1 MAQTSILS
9 FVTSIPTTP
18 TARTPI
24 DTEMS
29 EPTDTHTR
37 TLAPQNLR
45 HAMEEDIGDEEERSE
60 IESPRASDDGF
71 IDDTDNQD
79 YSGLEQRQLDAM
91 QVDEMRTRY
100 EYAAEDEADDA
111 GGEKEKEL
119 KTRVEARKLF
129 PSTERGLGTV
139 YREIGS
145 DYDTVA
151 PFRFDWGNL
160 TVRPWHL
167 QPGRRTGSEIPKDG
181 HLAHG
186 AFGDDGMKNLLNN
199 SQLLNQYAELFFFPF
214 NEKVP
219 MRALSTDI
227 ETSEL
232 PATVMD
238 ENFTGKLLH
247 FLDTTHDPME
257 LSKIGQTSGTLSESI
272 VDVFFGTQTMNG
284 LLNRNIMDGSY
295 GGDEG
300 KAGCVLWMVDWSRSG
315 MIPTELLTLA
325 QLLCEYLKGTS
336 GDENCSGVQSQWT
349 EFTHSGKKGLSKC
362 QTEVRTSRF
371 YNYSQAGQQKEKYTS
386 DDLDSELLKKLTCF
400 RLEKGRRDV
409 DWSDKQMLN
418 SSRIIQERRQVSD
431 PDQIGTPLEM
441 YLQPEDNWSASMF
454 GLWLFQDIIRGVEA
468 ETKSIKHIGVY
479 GLYIKATTTG
489 NDPLVVLDNLAQNRT
504 DMHVALY
511 KVLAHMQTRL
521 GKNVHLSRQQ
531 MFGSDRAAASE
542 MCTDYMM
549 MEALF
554 KFAHER
560 NIRNVNFGGMRYDP
574 TNKEEQRVWRS
585 VNRHA
590 HNAMRRHYLKI
601 KHTIMENRAK
611 SARQA
616 ALPDLTYKNE
626 YYPGISYVAFD
637 DDEMRQRMAIFLEDS
652 QFEDY
657 RNKQEELYRWYG
669 RLHCTDRRVHMIH
682 GEARPYN
689 NGIWIQLQCEG
700 KISEEE
706 KQKKDKEFREVVQ
719 PLMLVNAI
727 ACWTHF
733 KHQDSDQL
741 AVFFT
746 DKTLVPD
753 ISWLRTEMNKPFSK
767 LPPVVNKLLL
777 FVGQFLSDIDSQT
790 LDEVDPV
797 KMELLQ
803 LVGKRPHAMQA
814 ELKFLYAECH
824 DLATL
829 SRRTHQLILS
839 HKDFTLGTMKRCRL
853 KHYQVAAASIYDLQ
867 RIRKQDQE
875 AWVADYRP
883 MQMRLAQKYDA
894 NTHLLN
900 CYHNV
905 AIFLSLTEER
915 LRTELNFCNKYL
927 LMDLILNTIYQLR
940 NEQGSYGGCTR
951 MQDGGGGFKVLKLP
965 DGKHQAATAP
975 AVVDYKSPTAGADV
989 TMALLAAL
997 FNVHLVHNA
1006 ASEEVRQLHKFIYD
1020 VSMRHSTALNL
1031 AKLGGSAV
1039 QLEKGQL
1046 DKRDCKYEAEVG
1058 CNYVQTEL
1066 NKMGEGPEHIGK
1078 IEAFLA
1084 HSGNGYYEG
1093 GGTALRQEN
1102 WGSSY
1107 NFTNVSVEQIRN
1119 GIPLI
1124 FITGNRPCLGSG
1136 SSLCESGRITVKASS
1151 TQDASGR
1158 ILVQKNVNIMN
1169 APYVELGGQNAEKT
1183 SEDYKQ
1189 KMTKM
1194 WKNWACVDML
1204 NNGDARKDIRMPD
1217 SDKARGN
1224 RLYFLW
1230 MRWLRGDVSLL
1241 LCALSHRV
1249 AYYAYTFRASLTHM
1263 ENVLEELARNMR
1275 RRTFPDKD
1283 TWHRNASGPLRSVVI
1298 NGQHIQQI
1306 SMTALLY
1313 AQRKAQD
1320 GHDLDLF
1327 EAHQRAIIALH
1338 IQPVS
1343 TYTLISGV
1351 HHWLAEFV
1359 MDHSIMVLSAYMLST
1374 SGFQHYCPLH
1384 VISLVLRG
1392 HYSSLKRNSQKQYLA
1407 LCGWLQPLVCG
1418 GMVPQNG
1425 PWPVAQ
1431 GLVQTPSKEQLG
1443 EWMTYKS
1450 STCQNSIAMQYHHR
1464 TGQGPSGQLMP
1475 NAQPSGYFCNANRII
1490 HSEHVRGVG
1499 LNDQGKATVGDNNVT
1514 GTANLI
1520 LGEMFGRQQMR
1531 HAERQKE
1538 NPYMK
1543 GYQDTT
1549 AFWNAAKTGTRLPF
1563 PNKENNDQYKLNFD
1577 PVQETGFFYSEIMNT
1592 ANENSTP
1599 LRLFLMQSGMDA
1611 DVSMYEFLDKL
1622 MQPYFQSLPNGAGQQ
1637 MSVWQGFQTQKVL
1650 EDAKMFAWKSCP
1662 YMNPHTC
1669 MPEGV
1674 EVNLCMRIVHGIFF
1688 QGLMCK
1694 DWTTKRN
1701 AGLDFKATV
1710 HLRNTSQITQELMSL
1725 VVHNAFEPAMIPA
1738 NAGKLYMPA
1747 PAPYDEIL
1755 KPAAIRVDSRL
1766 YVDQKLV
1773 QPDMLSCVSRV
1784 FNFTNNSTQA
1794 WTIHEMSE
1802 TKNTHL
1808 MFCSFMEECKEL
1820 QNISDCAQIFPFP
1833 PESVAHIQ
1841 HMTSLYLAVNKL
1853 YNNNNCKRRSKRVLD
1868 CNDFL
1873 LAMME
1878 FCVDAKSEHQEAY
1891 QVCLTEFVTR
1901 LVDNE
1906 SMEIPC
1912 VSFSNHLFV
1921 LQVRRDED
1929 DIVKVYVK
1937 PVNQTHQINEA
1948 LAINRAF
1955 NIDQTPF
1962 VCLPLDQDVVSFEC
1976 NQLNEFLSRG
1986 LHQVGENMIVD
1997 FAPRQEPAIASYL
2010 FPLVAYP
2017 CLIALCAYGF
2027 LLELQMREENG
2038 VKELS
2043 DAFDDGIETD
2053 ARLFPAELLFLT
2065 ETSTTCNATCSLDDL
2080 RKNPAVDNAV
2090 VKALGA
2096 LPCLYKL
2103 YVCVPNLVDAD
2114 QAATIH
2120 LNFDPA
2126 LQPFFW
2132 LVLEQPS
2139 KKRSRQLASD
2149 NSYYRF
2155 QSIGHLT
2162 FDAMHNRL
2170 VPKSSELWKHL
2181 DYHWYAGI
2189 DFDGQTYYSLVKES
2203 SSESIAADFSTYRSS
2218 NQASKLICN
2227 SFATMTATADL
2238 KQSTE
2243 IMLMHS
2249 ECTDLQLPNY
2259 FFKWGISTTHPD
2271 SHHFLEQGHH
2281 HVSYMSMDKSAQSL
2295 FVDFAV
2301 FSRSMRPEGSELWL
2315 NLDSELYRCV
2325 VDKLKEQHASVS
2337 LPVPKHQHEQL
2348 YTREGDSP
2356 QWLRT
2361 HYMLGSTAA
2370 DTQVHQATVAVVVA
2384 VANKSVITRAM
2395 ANKNRCTDANSLTN
2409 TELMSTQYHLYKIV
2423 VPIILNDK
2431 HTFALSVPNSES
2443 FHKYLMHV

>member
-1 MAQTSILS
+1 MAQRSILS
-9 FVTSIPTTP
+9 FLSSDQTTP
-18 TARTPI
+18 VAQRQSNTEVSRT
-24 DTEMS
+24 TM
-29 EPTDTHTR
+29 TR
-37 TLAPQNLR
+37 TLAPANLSR
-45 HAMEEDIGDEEERSE
+45 AMQEDICDEEERSE
-60 IESPRASDDGF
+60 VDSPRRSDNEF
-71 IDDTDNQD
+71 IDDDLSDEDN
-79 YSGLEQRQLDAM
+79 SGLQQRQLDA
-91 QVDEMRTRY
+91 TRDSVMADRF
-100 EYAAEDEADDA
+100 EYGAEDDQEDA
-111 GGEKEKEL
+111 GGEKDKEP
-119 KTRVEARKLF
+119 KARVEARKLF
-129 PSTERGLGTV
+129 PSTERGLGCV

-167 QPGRRTGSEIPKDG
+167 QPSRRIGAEVPKDG
-181 HLAHG
+181 NLQHG
-186 AFGDDGMKNLLNN
+186 AFGDAGMKDLLNN

-214 NEKVP
+214 NQNVR
-219 MRALSTDI
+219 MRALPTDI
-227 ETSEL
+227 DHEEL
-232 PATVMD
+232 PATLLD

-247 FLDTTHDPME
+247 FLDATHDPME
-257 LSKIGQTSGTLSESI
+257 LNKIGQAPGTLAESI
-272 VDVFFGTQTMNG
+272 VDVFYGTEMMNG
-284 LLNRNIMDGSY
+284 LLDKNIMDGSY

-315 MIPTELLTLA
+315 TIPTELLTLA

-336 GDENCSGVQSQWT
+336 GDECCSGVQSQWT
-349 EFTHSGKKGLSKC
+349 EFTHSGKRGLSKC

-386 DDLDSELLKKLTCF
+386 DDLDQELLKKLSSF
-400 RLEKGRRDV
+400 RFNKKQDEIE
-409 DWSDKQMLN
+409 WNDKQMLS

-431 PDQIGTPLEM
+431 PDQIGEPVGM
-441 YLQPEDNWSASMF
+441 YVQPEDNWSASMF
-454 GLWLFQDIIRGVEA
+454 GLWLFQDIIRGVDA
-468 ETKSIKHIGVY
+468 ETKNIKHIGVY
-479 GLYIKATTTG
+479 GLYIKATTTC

-542 MCTDYMM
+542 MCTDYQMI
-549 MEALF
+549 EAVF
-554 KFAHER
+554 KFAHDR

-574 TNKEEQRVWRS
+574 TNKEEQSVWRS

-590 HNAMRRHYLKI
+590 HNAMRKHYLKI
-601 KHTIMENRAK
+601 KHTIMENRTK
-611 SARQA
+611 GSRQA
-616 ALPDLTYKNE
+616 ALPDLTYRNE

-637 DDEMRQRMAIFLEDS
+637 DDEMRQHMADFLENS
-652 QFEDY
+652 QFPDR
-657 RNKQEELYRWYG
+657 RNKEEELNRWYG
-669 RLHCTDRRVHMIH
+669 RLHESDRRVHMIH

-719 PLMLVNAI
+719 PLMLVNSI
-727 ACWTHF
+727 ACWAHF

-741 AVFFT
+741 SAFFS
-746 DKTLVPD
+746 DKTLIPD
-753 ISWLRTEMNKPFSK
+753 ISWLRIEINRPFSK

-777 FVGQFLSDIDSQT
+777 FVGQFLSEIDSQSV
-790 LDEVDPV
+790 DDVDPL
-797 KMELLQ
+797 KMELMQ
-803 LVGKRPHAMQA
+803 LVGKRPHVMQA

-829 SRRTHQLILS
+829 SRRIYQLILS
-839 HKDFTLGTMKRCRL
+839 HKDFMLGTMKRCRL

-875 AWVADYRP
+875 AWIADYRP
-883 MQMRLAQKYDA
+883 MRMRLAQKYA
-894 NTHLLN
+894 VNTQLLN
-900 CYHNV
+900 CYHDM

-915 LRTELNFCNKYL
+915 LSTELNFCNKYL
-927 LMDLILNTIYQLR
+927 LMDLVLNTIYQLR
-940 NEQGSYGGCTR
+940 NEQGSYGGCLR

-965 DGKHQAATAP
+965 DGKFAAATVP

-1006 ASEEVRQLHKFIYD
+1006 SSEETRQLHKFIYD

-1046 DKRDCKYEAEVG
+1046 DKRDCKYEEEVG
-1058 CNYVQTEL
+1058 SNFVQTEL
-1066 NKMGEGPEHIGK
+1066 NKMGEGPDHIGK

-1102 WGSSY
+1102 WGSTF
-1107 NFTNVSVEQIRN
+1107 NFSNVRVEQIRN

-1151 TQDASGR
+1151 TQDATGR
-1158 ILVQKNVNIMN
+1158 ILVQKNVNVVN
-1169 APYVELGGQNAEKT
+1169 PPYVELHGQDAGDTGVEHKR
-1183 SEDYKQ
+1183 
-1189 KMTKM
+1189 KMTQM
-1194 WKNWACVDML
+1194 WKNWSCVDML

-1217 SDKARGN
+1217 SDKARAN

-1230 MRWLRGDVSLL
+1230 MRWLRGDISLV
-1241 LCALSHRV
+1241 LCALAHRV
-1249 AYYAYTFRASLTHM
+1249 QYYSYTFRASLMHL

-1283 TWHRNASGPLRSVVI
+1283 AWHRNASGPLRSVVI
-1298 NGQHIQQI
+1298 NGQHVQQI

-1320 GHDLDLF
+1320 GHVLDLF

-1359 MDHSIMVLSAYMLST
+1359 MDHSIMILSAYMLST
-1374 SGFQHYCPLH
+1374 TGFQHYCPLH

-1392 HYSSLKRNSQKQYLA
+1392 HYDSLKLKSKKQYLA
-1407 LCGWLQPLVCG
+1407 LCSWLQPLVCG
-1418 GMVPQNG
+1418 GMISQNG
-1425 PWPVAQ
+1425 PWPVAK
-1431 GLVQTPSKEQLG
+1431 GVIQTPTKDQLG

-1450 STCQNSIAMQYHHR
+1450 STCQNSIVMQYHHR
-1464 TGQGPSGQLMP
+1464 TGQGPNGQLMP
-1475 NAQPSGYFCNANRII
+1475 NAQPSGYFCNANRIV

-1499 LNDQGKATVGDNNVT
+1499 LNEHGKATAGDNNIT

-1531 HAERQKE
+1531 HAVRQKE
-1538 NPYMK
+1538 NPHMK
-1543 GYQDTT
+1543 AYQDTT
-1549 AFWNAAKTGTRLPF
+1549 AFWNAAKGGTRLPF

-1577 PVQETGFFYSEIMNT
+1577 FVIETGFFYSEIMNS
-1592 ANENSTP
+1592 ADENNMP
-1599 LRLFLMQSGMDA
+1599 LRLFLMQSGMDV
-1611 DVSMYEFLDKL
+1611 DVSMFDFLHKL
-1622 MQPYFQSLPNGAGQQ
+1622 MQPYFESLPNVAGQQ
-1637 MSVWQGFQTQKVL
+1637 MSVWPGFQTQKVL

-1662 YMNPHTC
+1662 YINPHTC

-1694 DWTTKRN
+1694 DWNTKRN
-1701 AGLDFKATV
+1701 TGLDFKATV

-1725 VVHNAFEPAMIPA
+1725 VVHSAFEPAMIPA
-1738 NAGKLYMPA
+1738 NAGKILMPA

-1766 YVDQKLV
+1766 YVDQKLIK
-1773 QPDMLSCVSRV
+1773 PDILTCVSRV
-1784 FNFTNNSTQA
+1784 FNFTNISTQA

-1802 TKNTHL
+1802 TKNTYL
-1808 MFCSFMEECKEL
+1808 LFRKFMEECKEL
-1820 QNISDCAQIFPFP
+1820 QNVNNSAQVFPFP
-1833 PESVAHIQ
+1833 PEAVAHTQ

-1853 YNNNNCKRRSKRVLD
+1853 YNNSNCKRRSKRVPD

-1912 VSFSNHLFV
+1912 VSFLNQLFV

-1929 DIVKVYVK
+1929 DVVKVHVK
-1937 PVNQTHQINEA
+1937 PVNHTHQISEA
-1948 LAINRAF
+1948 STINQAF
-1955 NIDQTPF
+1955 NIKQPPF
-1962 VCLPLDQDVVSFEC
+1962 VCLPLDEGVTSFEC
-1976 NQLNEFLSRG
+1976 NQLSEFLSRG
-1986 LHQVGENMIVD
+1986 LHQVGETVIID
-1997 FAPRQEPAIASYL
+1997 FAPREEPALASYM
-2010 FPLVAYP
+2010 FPNVAYP
-2017 CLIALCAYGF
+2017 CLIALCDYGF

-2038 VKELS
+2038 IKVFS
-2043 DAFDDGIETD
+2043 NAFDDGTESD
-2053 ARLFPAELLFLT
+2053 VRLFPAEVLFFT
-2065 ETSTTCNATCSLDDL
+2065 ETSTTCNAVCSLDDL
-2080 RKNPAVDNAV
+2080 RKNPAVGEAV

-2096 LPCLYKL
+2096 LPFLYKL
-2103 YVCVPNLVDAD
+2103 YVCVPSHVDAD
-2114 QAATIH
+2114 TAANIH
-2120 LNFDPA
+2120 LSFD
-2126 LQPFFW
+2126 LTQQPFFW
-2132 LVLEQPS
+2132 LVVEQPS
-2139 KKRSRQLASD
+2139 KKRSRQPTTGK
-2149 NSYYRF
+2149 SYYRF
-2155 QSIGHLT
+2155 QSMGHLT
-2162 FDAMHNRL
+2162 FDAQNKRL
-2170 VPKSSELWKHL
+2170 VPKSSELWKQF
-2181 DYHWYAGI
+2181 DYDWYAAI
-2189 DFDGQTYYSLVKES
+2189 DLDGQTYYSLVKQS
-2203 SSESIAADFSTYRSS
+2203 NSESIVAEFSTFRRST
-2218 NQASKLICN
+2218 QQSKMVSS
-2227 SFATMTATADL
+2227 SFASMTASADL

-2249 ECTDLQLPNY
+2249 ECTDLQLPEY

-2315 NLDSELYRCV
+2315 KLDSDLYRCL

-2337 LPVPKHQHEQL
+2337 LPVPKHEHEQL
-2348 YTREGDSP
+2348 YEREGDST

-2370 DTQVHQATVAVVVA
+2370 DASVHQATVAVVVA

-2423 VPIILNDK
+2423 VPITLNDK
-2431 HTFALSVPNSES
+2431 HTFALSVPDSES